1 MYRRS
6 FKMSLQ
12 DALSGLGYCLSTQR
26 NMQVHLIAT
35 VAVLVAAWLLKLSC
49 LEWVLVLF
57 AVSFVVVAEM
67 FNTALERTVDLFVDT
82 YHPLARLAKHIAA
95 GAVLVSALN
104 AAVVGVLIFLPH
116 LRMLLLTIK

>member
-1 MYRRS
+1 
-6 FKMSLQ
+6 
-12 DALSGLGYCLSTQR
+12 
-26 NMQVHLIAT
+26 MQVHL
-35 VAVLVAAWLLKLSC
+35 VAAVVVLVAAWLLKLSR

-95 GAVLVSALN
+95 AAVLVSALN
-104 AAVVGVLIFLPH
+104 AAVVGILIFLPH
-116 LRMLLLTIK
+116 LWMLLK

>member
-1 MYRRS
+1 MPRRS
-6 FKMSLQ
+6 FGRSLQ
-12 DALSGLGYCLSTQR
+12 DALSGLWYCLGTQR
-26 NMQVHLIAT
+26 NMQAHLG
-35 VAVLVAAWLLKLSC
+35 VAVVVLAAAWLLKLSR

-67 FNTALERTVDLFVDT
+67 FNTALERTVDLCVDT

-104 AAVVGVLIFLPH
+104 AAAVGMLIFLPH
-116 LRMLLLTIK
+116 LLMLFER

>member
-6 FKMSLQ
+6 FKMSFR
-12 DALSGLGYCLSTQR
+12 DALSGMGYCLSTQR
-26 NMQVHLIAT
+26 NMQVHMVVA
-35 VAVLVAAWLLKLSC
+35 VAVLVAAWLLKLSR
-49 LEWVLVLF
+49 LEWALLLF
-57 AVSFVVVAEM
+57 AISFVMAAEM
-67 FNTALERTVDLFVDT
+67 FNTALERTVDLFVDN

-116 LRMLLLTIK
+116 LRMLIGG

>member
-1 MYRRS
+1 MSRRS

-12 DALSGLGYCLSTQR
+12 DALSGLWYCLCTQR
-26 NMQVHLIAT
+26 NMQAHLGVA
-35 VAVLVAAWLLKLSC
+35 VAVLVAAWLLKLSR

-57 AVSFVVVAEM
+57 AISLVVVAEM

-104 AAVVGVLIFLPH
+104 AAAVGVLIFLPH
-116 LRMLLLTIK
+116 LRMLLKC